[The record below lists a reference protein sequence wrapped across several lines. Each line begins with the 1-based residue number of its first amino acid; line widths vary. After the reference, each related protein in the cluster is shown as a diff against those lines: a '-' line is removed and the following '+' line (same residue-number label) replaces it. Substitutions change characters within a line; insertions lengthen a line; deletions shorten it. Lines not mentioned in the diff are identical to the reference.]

1 MNLGRHTTTKVPFHT
16 QSVSPIIKVSKV
28 TEALNILS
36 LCTSQMTTCQKGL
49 SHFVFFAAAPQ
60 LGVFIKNDR
69 FENSLFVIILSF
81 VSSQQI
87 NRRPFM
93 FQRNVW
99 SHFNAVQM
107 CNHTFLH
114 KIPQLF
120 VTLWCERQSS
130 TRSLEETMSENM
142 HCCLRA
148 PTNVTCECASVP
160 AIKPTKLA
168 GKTRGVVSV

>member
-1 MNLGRHTTTKVPFHT
+1 
-16 QSVSPIIKVSKV
+16 
-28 TEALNILS
+28 
-36 LCTSQMTTCQKGL
+36 
-49 SHFVFFAAAPQ
+49 
-60 LGVFIKNDR
+60 
-69 FENSLFVIILSF
+69 
-81 VSSQQI
+81 
-87 NRRPFM
+87 M

-130 TRSLEETMSENM
+130 TRSLEETTSENM

-168 GKTRGVVSV
+168 GKTRGVVSVLKKTKNLFFLFPQRAFRHLLSLSFILCQPLSLSPSCSTSHSHRQGHTEARYFLRRAETTFPLTHLHSNTHIAKLNTVKVYYICLH